1 MKIDGECLMELI
13 GSCRNKFQVSPSI
26 RMPQLN
32 TSLQFHLTPIVM
44 INDLSR
50 CDLLLNSQNFCHSIL
65 VGTENPLP
73 SRLCY
78 QRLWGIR
85 NRRAHNLGWTYY
97 LDAFSSYSLRTLLP
111 NIYHGH
117 DNWYTR
123 GASFLVRVVCIF
135 TDMSISL
142 SLSLRQ
148 TVLVTT
154 AAHWS
159 FPPGPG
165 HYDPLFEEAPVLLN
179 LWGYFPE
186 YPFVKGLSSFSWEYS
201 MGYFNVVVPG
211 PDSPSVDEPCGGT
224 LGFSG
229 HSIPTNVCVTQADI
243 LAFASSTPTNAGKP
257 PRCLYTLP
265 PLSLS
270 DHLGALAGDPGC
282 FPLDD
287 EAYNLL
293 SHWFTSTP
301 VILRSYLVVRV
312 CLNLVPLSRHAPKQ
326 CFTLR
331 CPASVGSLNQA
342 TAYDSPTHSSTA
354 TRSKPWAPPT
364 TWELTIS
371 CSISLPDEVL
381 FTLPLR
387 CYFAIGHL
395 GVFSLARWSLLIHTG
410 FHVPHATRVRAL
422 LPFHLPLLQESL
434 LLSIP
439 PATKCFSSPQ
449 QFKKLTY
456 SGISGSTLIFNSPKH
471 FVAYYALPHLW
482 QTSRVRDKRTQT
494 ADIRHKKTRIGRELS
509 PLRLFG
515 LKNAGFYGRS
525 ATPGYRRHPWAVS
538 NQNTQQALSLSK
550 KVVIKSHLSVRL
562 PCYDFTLVTRPGSG
576 TPSLRLRY

>member
-13 GSCRNKFQVSPSI
+13 GSCRNKFQVSPSV

-117 DNWYTR
+117 DNCSRMALMGKQPNPWNI
-123 GASFLVRVVCIF
+123 LQPQVVKSRHRATALPLGTIG
-135 TDMSISL
+135 
-142 SLSLRQ
+142 SLRLTFVPVRPVGLAVKLPSFALEGQ
-148 TVLVTT
+148 SPSARGNLCTPPLPFDMPTPHRNCLPETVP
-154 AAHWS
+154 W
-159 FPPGPG
+159 PIGP
-165 HYDPLFEEAPVLLN
+165 DTR
-179 LWGYFPE
+179 

-211 PDSPSVDEPCGGT
+211 PTRGSIGIFTCSPLTMPFSLILGPNSPSVDEPCGGT

-243 LAFASSTPTNAGKP
+243 LAFASSTPTHAGKP

-270 DHLGALAGDPGC
+270 DHLGALAGDPEFASIWYHSRGTHQNNAL
-282 FPLDD
+282 PLDVQSTATPHAFRGELASFEFEWHFSLND
-287 EAYNLL
+287 NL
-293 SHWFTSTP
+293 SADSST
-301 VILRSYLVVRV
+301 LVGSDVQ
-312 CLNLVPLSRHAPKQ
+312 LTFAK
-326 CFTLR
+326 
-331 CPASVGSLNQA
+331 ASVGSLNQA

-410 FHVPHATRVRAL
+410 FHVPHATRVRA
-422 LPFHLPLLQESL
+422 
-434 LLSIP
+434 
-439 PATKCFSSPQ
+439 
-449 QFKKLTY
+449 
-456 SGISGSTLIFNSPKH
+456 
-471 FVAYYALPHLW
+471 
-482 QTSRVRDKRTQT
+482 
-494 ADIRHKKTRIGRELS
+494 
-509 PLRLFG
+509 
-515 LKNAGFYGRS
+515 
-525 ATPGYRRHPWAVS
+525 
-538 NQNTQQALSLSK
+538 
-550 KVVIKSHLSVRL
+550 
-562 PCYDFTLVTRPGSG
+562 
-576 TPSLRLRY
+576 